1 LEPLKEIKPN
11 EFMKI
16 GELYKVGF
24 PEAVPAKL
32 VAVVAPLVNPVDL
45 EKS

>member
-1 LEPLKEIKPN
+1 
-11 EFMKI
+11 MKI
-16 GELYKVGF
+16 AALYKVGL

-32 VAVVAPLVNPVDL
+32 VAVVAPRVKPVDF

>member
-1 LEPLKEIKPN
+1 
-11 EFMKI
+11 MKI
-16 GELYKVGF
+16 GELYTVEL

-32 VAVVAPLVNPVDL
+32 VAEVAPRVNPVDF

>member
-1 LEPLKEIKPN
+1 LDPLNEINPN

-16 GELYKVGF
+16 GEKYKVGL
-24 PEAVPAKL
+24 PDAVPAKL
-32 VAVVAPLVNPVDL
+32 VAVVAPRVKPADL

>member
-1 LEPLKEIKPN
+1 LDPLKEINPN
-11 EFMKI
+11 EFMKL
-16 GELYKVGF
+16 GALYKVGL

-32 VAVVAPLVNPVDL
+32 VAVVAPRVKPVDF

>member
-1 LEPLKEIKPN
+1 LDPLKEIKPK

-16 GELYKVGF
+16 GELYKVGL

-32 VAVVAPLVNPVDL
+32 VAVVAPRVKPAAF